1 MNFWCYLEEK
11 LFVMMGNLFLMV
23 LAGVYLRAC
32 GNPGA
37 VIFYFIGIWLLILAG
52 NLVWGYER
60 QRRKYREMCSL
71 FAGLEE
77 KYLIC
82 ELMGKPKDQTEKM
95 YYEMLRG
102 ANKAMAEKI
111 EEVQKISREYKEY
124 VEEWIHEVKTPIA
137 AGTLI
142 CSNHPSPQ
150 NGRIK
155 KEFARIGELVE
166 QVLYFARSEQVE
178 KDYFISE
185 CILSDVVNPAPLAYR
200 PYILERGIGLQVE
213 ELSETVYTDGKWMR
227 YILGQ
232 ILSNA
237 VKYQDKEEPGIHIY
251 SGAEQGKIRLCVEDN
266 GRGIPPEDL
275 PRIFDKG
282 FTGGD
287 RQKNGAT
294 GIGLY
299 LCKKLCER
307 LGIALSVASKEGEG
321 TTVTLEF
328 PVGNLHRM

>member
-1 MNFWCYLEEK
+1 MNFLCYLEEK
-11 LFVMMGNLFLMV
+11 IFVMMGNLFLMV

-52 NLVWGYER
+52 NLLGGYER
-60 QRRKYREMCSL
+60 QRRKYREMCRL
-71 FAGLEE
+71 FDGLKE

-82 ELMGKPKDQTEKM
+82 ELMGKPKDQMEKM
-95 YYEMLRG
+95 YYEMVRG

-150 NGRIK
+150 GSRIK
-155 KEFARIGELVE
+155 KEFARIEELVE

-185 CILSDVVNPAPLAYR
+185 CILSDVVNPALLAYR
-200 PYILERGIGLQVE
+200 PYILERGIGLRVE

-251 SGAEQGKIRLCVEDN
+251 SGTEQGKIRLCVEDN

-287 RQKNGAT
+287 RQKKGAT

-307 LGIALSVASKEGEG
+307 LGIALSADSNEGEG

-328 PVGNLHRM
+328 PVGNFHRM

>member
-1 MNFWCYLEEK
+1 
-11 LFVMMGNLFLMV
+11 
-23 LAGVYLRAC
+23 
-32 GNPGA
+32 
-37 VIFYFIGIWLLILAG
+37 
-52 NLVWGYER
+52 
-60 QRRKYREMCSL
+60 
-71 FAGLEE
+71 
-77 KYLIC
+77 
-82 ELMGKPKDQTEKM
+82 
-95 YYEMLRG
+95 
-102 ANKAMAEKI
+102 
-111 EEVQKISREYKEY
+111 
-124 VEEWIHEVKTPIA
+124 
-137 AGTLI
+137 
-142 CSNHPSPQ
+142 
-150 NGRIK
+150 
-155 KEFARIGELVE
+155 
-166 QVLYFARSEQVE
+166 
-178 KDYFISE
+178 
-185 CILSDVVNPAPLAYR
+185 
-200 PYILERGIGLQVE
+200 
-213 ELSETVYTDGKWMR
+213 MR